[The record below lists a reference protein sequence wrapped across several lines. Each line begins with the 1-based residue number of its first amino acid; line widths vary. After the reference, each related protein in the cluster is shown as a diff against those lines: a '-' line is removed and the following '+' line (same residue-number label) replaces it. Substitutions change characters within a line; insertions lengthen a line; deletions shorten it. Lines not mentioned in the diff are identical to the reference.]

1 MTIELSLLAWAVV
14 LGLVHAVATGQVTI
28 AQHGNAY
35 AMGPRDE
42 QKPVDGVGGR
52 VIRSFANYMQ
62 TFPFFAAAVL
72 TAHAAGVHDWLTI
85 YGAWIY
91 LIARIAYVGLYI
103 AGTPVVRTLAFL
115 AGVVGIV
122 MILVALA

>member
-1 MTIELSLLAWAVV
+1 MTIELSLLAWAIV
-14 LGLVHAVATGQVTI
+14 LGLVHAIATGQVTT

-35 AMGPRDE
+35 AMSPRDE
-42 QKPVDGVGGR
+42 QKPVVGVGGR
-52 VIRSFANYMQ
+52 VIRSFANYLQ

-72 TAHAAGVHDWLTI
+72 SAHAAGVHDGLTI

-91 LIARIAYVGLYI
+91 LIARVLYVGFYI

-122 MILVALA
+122 MILLALA